1 MLIEQKIVKGS
12 KKISKR
18 VNQSDVVKCSKYVT
32 LGVNSLFKLGKE
44 VTILYTDDYNTLLD
58 NTTDDNTINELNNII
73 TDKDNEIKELNN
85 KIKELTA
92 SNDRLNNEVLGLKD
106 DLTSNNDKINELT
119 NKLAKY
125 DAYDIDSL
133 LNKSDELDDFY
144 KLSVGLQS
152 EKIEFKDVINYHV
165 RCNDKLKNR
174 GLIQRLFNK
183 DVSDDIDEPTLK
195 LIDLNGHNLHN
206 SDDKTDDIINKYL
219 LNSE

>member
-1 MLIEQKIVKGS
+1 MLIEKKIVKGS
-12 KKISKR
+12 RKKNKKADKSEVI
-18 VNQSDVVKCSKYVT
+18 KCSKYIT
-32 LGVNSLFKLGKE
+32 LGVNSLFKIGKE
-44 VTILYTDDYNTLLD
+44 VTILYTDDYNSLLD
-58 NTTDDNTINELNNII
+58 NATDDNTIKELNSII
-73 TDKDNEIKELNN
+73 SDKDNEIKELNN

-92 SNDRLNNEVLGLKD
+92 DNNRLNNEVLGLKD
-106 DLTSNNDKINELT
+106 DITSNNDKINELT

-125 DAYDIDSL
+125 DALDIDSL
-133 LNKSDELDDFY
+133 LNKSNELDDFY

-174 GLIQRLFNK
+174 NVIQRLFNK

-195 LIDLNGHNLHN
+195 LIDLNGHSLNN
-206 SDDKTDDIINKYL
+206 SDDKTNDIINKYL

>member
-44 VTILYTDDYNTLLD
+44 VTILYSDDYNTLLD
-58 NTTDDNTINELNNII
+58 NTTADNTINELNNII
-73 TDKDNEIKELNN
+73 TNKDNEIKDLNN
-85 KIKELTA
+85 KIKELTT
-92 SNDRLNNEVLGLKD
+92 SNDRLNKEALALKD
-106 DLTSNNDKINELT
+106 DITSNNDKLNQLT

-125 DAYDIDSL
+125 DAHDIDKL
-133 LNKSDELDDFY
+133 LNKSNELDDFY

-183 DVSDDIDEPTLK
+183 DVSDVDEPTLK
-195 LIDLNGHNLHN
+195 LIDLNGHSLNN
-206 SDDKTDDIINKYL
+206 SDDKTNDIINKYL
-219 LNSE
+219 INSE

>member
-32 LGVNSLFKLGKE
+32 LGVNSLFELGKE
-44 VTILYTDDYNTLLD
+44 VTILYSDDYNILLD

-73 TDKDNEIKELNN
+73 TNKDNEIKDLNN

-92 SNDRLNNEVLGLKD
+92 SNDRLNKEVLALKD
-106 DLTSNNDKINELT
+106 DITSNNDKLNQLT

-125 DAYDIDSL
+125 DAHDIGKL
-133 LNKSDELDDFY
+133 LNKSNELDDFY

-183 DVSDDIDEPTLK
+183 DVSDVDEPTLK
-195 LIDLNGHNLHN
+195 LIDLNGHSLNN
-206 SDDKTDDIINKYL
+206 SDDKTNDIINKYL
-219 LNSE
+219 INSE

>member
-32 LGVNSLFKLGKE
+32 LGVNSLFELGKE
-44 VTILYTDDYNTLLD
+44 VTILYSDDYNTLLD

-73 TDKDNEIKELNN
+73 TNKDNEIKDLNN

-92 SNDRLNNEVLGLKD
+92 SNDRLNKEALALKD
-106 DLTSNNDKINELT
+106 DITSNNDKLNQLT

-125 DAYDIDSL
+125 DAHDIDKL
-133 LNKSDELDDFY
+133 LNKSNELDDFY

-183 DVSDDIDEPTLK
+183 DVSDVDEPTLK
-195 LIDLNGHNLHN
+195 LIDLNGHSLNN
-206 SDDKTDDIINKYL
+206 SDDKTNDIINKYL
-219 LNSE
+219 INSE